1 MAGTLKRVL
10 LQDLRDV
17 EGYLEKTEE
26 TRENGLSGYLCQYQA
41 EPDDDEFDFDGKLY
55 DLCPECFKSI
65 FSYMKNSAITSD

>member
-1 MAGTLKRVL
+1 MN
-10 LQDLRDV
+10 
-17 EGYLEKTEE
+17 GYKCD
-26 TRENGLSGYLCQYQA
+26 RCGQWHSGRASGYLCQYQA